1 MKDIKAIVD
10 DISKR
15 QDIGLQE
22 LQAILQSEDIDG
34 IKYLRDKAAEKAKS
48 IYGNKVFIRGLIE
61 FTNYCKNDCYY
72 CGIRHGN
79 HNAQRYR
86 LSDEQIFPHV
96 CASGR

>member
-34 IKYLRDKAAEKAKS
+34 IKYL
-48 IYGNKVFIRGLIE
+48 
-61 FTNYCKNDCYY
+61 
-72 CGIRHGN
+72 
-79 HNAQRYR
+79 
-86 LSDEQIFPHV
+86 
-96 CASGR
+96 

>member
-34 IKYLRDKAAEKAKS
+34 IKYLRDKAAEKSKS
-48 IYGNKVFIRGLIE
+48 IYGNNVFIRGLIE
-61 FTNYCKNDCYY
+61 FTNYCKRRGKTGSKSC
-72 CGIRHGN
+72 
-79 HNAQRYR
+79 
-86 LSDEQIFPHV
+86 
-96 CASGR
+96 

>member
-15 QDIGLQE
+15 QDIELQE

-61 FTNYCKNDCYY
+61 
-72 CGIRHGN
+72 
-79 HNAQRYR
+79 
-86 LSDEQIFPHV
+86 LSLINI
-96 CASGR
+96 